1 MSGKKAFKPKAR
13 RPRGFEDK
21 PASVLRAE
29 FRLIE
34 AAVKVY
40 DAWGFEPL
48 QTPAFE
54 YADALGKFLPDEE
67 RPNEG
72 VFALEDDDGQ
82 WMALRYDL
90 TAPLARFAAE
100 NFQDLAKPFRR
111 YQYGDV
117 WRNEK
122 PGPGRF
128 RQFVQCDADTVGA
141 AGPAADA
148 EMIALASEVM
158 RAAGLRSDIETP
170 MDGLQSEYVIRV
182 NDRRLLD
189 GVLQKLGAASD
200 ESRLR
205 VLRAIDKFD
214 RLGWEGVALLLGN
227 GREDASGDF
236 TEGAGLDPQQI
247 GTVRNYLTASFLGGI
262 FYGDDPQPNDELFN
276 ENALVYL
283 GNQFGDTK
291 IGCSAI
297 KALEAIYECLAALK
311 VPNRAWQIDTSIVRG
326 LGYYTGTVFE
336 AELLATAKY
345 ADGRKMQFGS
355 VGGGGRYDDLVARF
369 TGQLVPATGFSFGV
383 SRFAAALAALERG
396 VAEGAEPLVIVL
408 NLEKDRAADYLALA
422 AELRGAGV
430 RAEAF
435 LGGGNMGKQ
444 LKYADR
450 RGADIAVIIG
460 EDERQNGM
468 ATIKDLKLGTKLAA
482 EIEDN
487 KTWREEQPAQ
497 ETVARGDLVKAILG
511 RIKRASG

>member
-29 FRLIE
+29 RRLIE

-72 VFALEDDDGQ
+72 VFAMEDDDGQ

-111 YQYGDV
+111 YQFGDV

-141 AGPAADA
+141 ASPAADA

-158 RAAGLRSDIETP
+158 RAAGLK
-170 MDGLQSEYVIRV
+170 DGEYAVRV
-182 NDRRLLD
+182 NDRRILD
-189 GVLQKLGAASD
+189 GVLEGIGASD
-200 ESRLR
+200 PDLRLK
-205 VLRAIDKFD
+205 VLRAADKLD
-214 RLGWEGVALLLGN
+214 RLGRDGVAALLGA
-227 GREDASGDF
+227 GRKDESGDF
-236 TEGAGLDPQQI
+236 TEGAKLPEASIERVLAFLDSTG
-247 GTVRNYLTASFLGGI
+247 GTRGEVIARLA
-262 FYGDDPQPNDELFN
+262 P
-276 ENALVYL
+276 LVS
-283 GNQFGDTK
+283 D
-291 IGCSAI
+291 SATG
-297 KALEAIYECLAALK
+297 EAGLAALTEIDAVLTALK
-311 VPNRAWQIDTSIVRG
+311 VGEDRAVFDPSIVRG
-326 LGYYTGTVFE
+326 LGYYTGPVFE
-336 AELLATAKY
+336 AELLATATY
-345 ADGRKMQFGS
+345 ADGQPMQFGS

-422 AELRGAGV
+422 AELRAAGV

-460 EDERQNGM
+460 EDERQSGQ
-468 ATIKDLKLGTKLAA
+468 ATIKDLKLGARLAA
-482 EIEDN
+482 EIDDN

-497 ETVARGDLVKAILG
+497 ETVARGDLVKAVLS
-511 RIKRASG
+511 RINSVQA

>member
-158 RAAGLRSDIETP
+158 RAAGLK
-170 MDGLQSEYVIRV
+170 DGEYAVRV
-182 NDRRLLD
+182 NDRRILD
-189 GVLQKLGAASD
+189 GVLEGIGASD
-200 ESRLR
+200 PDLR
-205 VLRAIDKFD
+205 MKVLRAADKLD
-214 RLGWEGVALLLGN
+214 RLGRDGVAALLGA
-227 GREDASGDF
+227 GRKDESGDF
-236 TEGAGLDPQQI
+236 TEGAKLPDASIEKVLAFLDSTG
-247 GTVRNYLTASFLGGI
+247 GTRGEVIARLA
-262 FYGDDPQPNDELFN
+262 P
-276 ENALVYL
+276 LVSSSET
-283 GNQFGDTK
+283 G
-291 IGCSAI
+291 
-297 KALEAIYECLAALK
+297 EAGLAALTEIDAVLTALK
-311 VPNRAWQIDTSIVRG
+311 VGEDRAVFDPSIVRG
-326 LGYYTGTVFE
+326 LGYYTGPVFE
-336 AELLATAKY
+336 AELLATATY
-345 ADGRKMQFGS
+345 ADGQPMQFGS

-422 AELRGAGV
+422 AELRAGGV

-460 EDERQNGM
+460 EDERQQGQ
-468 ATIKDLKLGTKLAA
+468 ATIKDLKLGAKLAA

-487 KTWREEQPAQ
+487 RTWREEQPAQ

-511 RIKRASG
+511 RIKGANG

>member
-1 MSGKKAFKPKAR
+1 MSGKKPFKPKAR

-29 FRLIE
+29 LRLIE

-100 NFQDLAKPFRR
+100 NFQDMAKPFRR

-158 RAAGLRSDIETP
+158 RAAGLK
-170 MDGLQSEYVIRV
+170 DGEYAVRV
-182 NDRRLLD
+182 NDRRILD
-189 GVLQKLGAASD
+189 GVLEGIGASD
-200 ESRLR
+200 PDVRLK
-205 VLRAIDKFD
+205 VLRAADKLD
-214 RLGWEGVALLLGN
+214 RLGRDGVAALLGG
-227 GREDASGDF
+227 GRKDESGDF
-236 TEGAGLDPQQI
+236 TEGAKLSDASISTVLAFLDSTGGSRSDVI
-247 GTVRNYLTASFLGGI
+247 GRLAPLVASSQTGEAG
-262 FYGDDPQPNDELFN
+262 
-276 ENALVYL
+276 
-283 GNQFGDTK
+283 
-291 IGCSAI
+291 
-297 KALEAIYECLAALK
+297 LEALSEIHAVLGALN
-311 VPNRAWQIDTSIVRG
+311 VGEDRAVFDPSIVRG
-326 LGYYTGTVFE
+326 LGYYTGPVFE
-336 AELLATAKY
+336 AELLATATY
-345 ADGRKMQFGS
+345 ADGQPMQFGS

-383 SRFAAALAALERG
+383 SRFAAALAALETG
-396 VAEGAEPLVIVL
+396 VAQGGDPLVVVL

-422 AELRGAGV
+422 AELRAAGL

-444 LKYADR
+444 LKYSDR

-460 EDERQNGM
+460 EDERQQGL
-468 ATIKDLKLGTKLAA
+468 ATIKDLKLGARLAA

-497 ETVARGDLVKAILG
+497 ETVARGDLVKAVIG
-511 RIKRASG
+511 RIKGIHA

>member
-141 AGPAADA
+141 GSPSADA
-148 EMIALASEVM
+148 EMIALAADVM
-158 RAAGLRSDIETP
+158 RAVGLA
-170 MDGLQSEYVIRV
+170 DGDYVVRV
-182 NDRRLLD
+182 NDRRILD
-189 GVLQKLGAASD
+189 LSL
-200 ESRLR
+200 
-205 VLRAIDKFD
+205 IH
-214 RLGWEGVALLLGN
+214 
-227 GREDASGDF
+227 
-236 TEGAGLDPQQI
+236 I
-247 GTVRNYLTASFLGGI
+247 
-262 FYGDDPQPNDELFN
+262 
-276 ENALVYL
+276 
-283 GNQFGDTK
+283 
-291 IGCSAI
+291 
-297 KALEAIYECLAALK
+297 
-311 VPNRAWQIDTSIVRG
+311 
-326 LGYYTGTVFE
+326 
-336 AELLATAKY
+336 
-345 ADGRKMQFGS
+345 
-355 VGGGGRYDDLVARF
+355 
-369 TGQLVPATGFSFGV
+369 
-383 SRFAAALAALERG
+383 
-396 VAEGAEPLVIVL
+396 
-408 NLEKDRAADYLALA
+408 
-422 AELRGAGV
+422 
-430 RAEAF
+430 
-435 LGGGNMGKQ
+435 
-444 LKYADR
+444 
-450 RGADIAVIIG
+450 
-460 EDERQNGM
+460 
-468 ATIKDLKLGTKLAA
+468 
-482 EIEDN
+482 
-487 KTWREEQPAQ
+487 
-497 ETVARGDLVKAILG
+497 
-511 RIKRASG
+511 

>member
-158 RAAGLRSDIETP
+158 RAAGLK
-170 MDGLQSEYVIRV
+170 DGEYAVRV
-182 NDRRLLD
+182 NDRRILD
-189 GVLQKLGAASD
+189 GVLEGIGATD
-200 ESRLR
+200 PDLRLK
-205 VLRAIDKFD
+205 VLRAADKLD
-214 RLGWEGVALLLGN
+214 RLGRDGVAALLGA
-227 GREDASGDF
+227 GRKDESGDF
-236 TEGAGLDPQQI
+236 TEGAKLPDASIETVLAFLDSTG
-247 GTVRNYLTASFLGGI
+247 GTRGEVIARLA
-262 FYGDDPQPNDELFN
+262 P
-276 ENALVYL
+276 LVSSSET
-283 GNQFGDTK
+283 G
-291 IGCSAI
+291 
-297 KALEAIYECLAALK
+297 EAGLAALTEIDAVLTALK
-311 VPNRAWQIDTSIVRG
+311 VGEDRAVFDPSIVRG
-326 LGYYTGTVFE
+326 LGYYTGPVFE
-336 AELLATAKY
+336 AELLATATY
-345 ADGRKMQFGS
+345 ADGQPMQFGS

-396 VAEGAEPLVIVL
+396 VAEGAEPLVVVL

-422 AELRGAGV
+422 ADLRGAGV

-468 ATIKDLKLGTKLAA
+468 ATIKDLKLGAKLAA

-511 RIKRASG
+511 RIKRANG